1 MSTDGLLC
9 APARLDWSQATGP
22 RADDYGDVYYSAED
36 GLEETRAVFLKGCD
50 LPDAWT
56 GKSGYVVG
64 ELGFGT
70 GLNALAL
77 WDLWTSNGP
86 KTGWL
91 HFLSV
96 EKHPLSREEASRAFK
111 AWPSLKPLSDQ
122 LLAQWP
128 SAFKGPHRM
137 IFPADR
143 FSITVFQDECDAA
156 LAQMDARVNAWF
168 LDGFS
173 PAKNESMWSQGVFEQ
188 MARLSAPGARIGTF
202 TVAGAVRRGLQS
214 AGFEVEKCPGFGR
227 KRERLEAVYAGE
239 NAPLKASPYAPS
251 LPVNGRI
258 AVIGAG
264 IAGASLARAFAMRG
278 RDVVLVDALG
288 VAQGA
293 SGGPAGLLTPRLE
306 RMDRPHVRATLAAFE
321 FARNLYGDLDGF
333 FAEGGL
339 RLPRDDDDIGRIQDL
354 CALMGEGYHWDGQGM
369 WMARA
374 GRFLPARL
382 VASLIGNVDVL
393 RRDVGKIEEA
403 SHGVSLVSRSGS
415 MIMEADAVIYANG
428 ADAAQICGAITSSA
442 GQLAVVGGEPPKN
455 PIIWGGYVCASDEG
469 DVVMGATHEKG
480 AEIGPV
486 DHAVTEFR
494 AGVAHYVPQLSST
507 LGPSVKMAWSG
518 IRASTPDFLPVCGA
532 VPASDFA
539 TRWGD
544 HARGVQA
551 PVKPRQDQARTYV
564 LSGLGSRGFAHAPLL
579 AEALASEICGE
590 PSPLERAGRE
600 VFHPA
605 RFAYRNIK
613 RG

>member
-1 MSTDGLLC
+1 MSVERLLC
-9 APARLDWSQATGP
+9 EPARLDWSQAAGP
-22 RADDYGDVYYSAED
+22 RADDYGDVYYSADD
-36 GLEETRAVFLKGCD
+36 GLEETRAVFLKGCN
-50 LPDAWT
+50 LPEAWNN
-56 GKSGYVVG
+56 KPGYVIG

-77 WDLWTSNGP
+77 WELWKSDGP

-96 EKHPLSREEASRAFK
+96 EKHPLTHSDAARAFQ

-122 LLAQWP
+122 LLGQWP
-128 SAFKGPHRM
+128 TAFKGPQRM
-137 IFPADR
+137 IFPDDR
-143 FSITVFQDECDAA
+143 FSITVFQDEAEAA
-156 LAQMDARVNAWF
+156 LTQMDARVDAWF

-173 PAKNESMWSQGVFEQ
+173 PAKNESMWSQAVLDEIG
-188 MARLSAPGARIGTF
+188 RLSVPGARIGTF
-202 TVAGAVRRGLQS
+202 TVAGAVRRGLQE
-214 AGFEVEKCPGFGR
+214 AGFSVEKRPGFGR
-227 KRERLEAVYAGE
+227 KRERLEAVYGGE
-239 NAPLKASPYAPS
+239 STSLKASPYAPS
-251 LPVNGRI
+251 LPVKGRI

-321 FARNLYGDLDGF
+321 FARNLYANLDGF
-333 FAEGGL
+333 YPEGGL
-339 RLPRDDDDIGRIQDL
+339 RLPRDGDDIGRIQDL
-354 CALMGEGYHWDGQGM
+354 AEMMGEGHSWNGQGM
-369 WMARA
+369 WMERAAR
-374 GRFLPARL
+374 FVPARL
-382 VASLIGNVDVL
+382 VEHLIGDVPVI
-393 RRDVGKIEEA
+393 RRDVGTIEQTGE
-403 SHGVSLVSRSGS
+403 GVRLISRSGS
-415 MIMEADAVIYANG
+415 QILEADAVIYANG
-428 ADAAQICGAITSSA
+428 ADAVRVCEAITPSA
-442 GQLAVVGGEPPKN
+442 GQLAVVGGTAPKN
-455 PIIWGGYVCASDEG
+455 PIIWGGYVCASVEG

-494 AGVAHYVPQLSST
+494 AGAAHYVPDVSST
-507 LGPSVKMAWSG
+507 LKPSVKMAWAG

-532 VPASDFA
+532 VAADDFV

-544 HARGVQA
+544 HARGVLA
-551 PVKPRQDQARTYV
+551 PVEPRQDQSRLYV

-590 PSPLERAGRE
+590 PSPLERAGRDAL
-600 VFHPA
+600 HPA
-605 RFAYRNIK
+605 RFAFRELK